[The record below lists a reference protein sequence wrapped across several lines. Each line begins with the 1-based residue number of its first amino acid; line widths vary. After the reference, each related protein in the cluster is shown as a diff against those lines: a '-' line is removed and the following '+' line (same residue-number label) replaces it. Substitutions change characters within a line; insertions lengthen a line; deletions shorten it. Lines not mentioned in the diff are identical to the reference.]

1 MRKIKSLLFVLLVF
15 VPLISYG
22 QCVGRGGQYSEKSD
36 GQFVFSGSFPTYH
49 PAHNKLNSFV
59 SSGLEFTTSGGAKMS
74 GLHLKPIQISTFF
87 SEDFFNNTPFT
98 LLLGVDGGY
107 LFDFRHD
114 RKNAITVT
122 PNLYFDYKFFFVKAG
137 YDFDVSHGRSQYFVR
152 AGVCIGMGSLKM
164 FGNTKIW

>member
-22 QCVGRGGQYSEKSD
+22 QFVGIGGQYSEKSD

-87 SEDFFNNTPFT
+87 S
-98 LLLGVDGGY
+98 
-107 LFDFRHD
+107 
-114 RKNAITVT
+114 
-122 PNLYFDYKFFFVKAG
+122 
-137 YDFDVSHGRSQYFVR
+137 
-152 AGVCIGMGSLKM
+152 
-164 FGNTKIW
+164 